1 MATTVDSAAFDRGT
15 DPILDFF
22 SVEQARA
29 LAAYRGDD
37 ALRAQDRGIGL

>member
-1 MATTVDSAAFDRGT
+1 MATTVDLAAFDRGT

-29 LAAYRGDD
+29 WWRIAATIR
-37 ALRAQDRGIGL
+37 